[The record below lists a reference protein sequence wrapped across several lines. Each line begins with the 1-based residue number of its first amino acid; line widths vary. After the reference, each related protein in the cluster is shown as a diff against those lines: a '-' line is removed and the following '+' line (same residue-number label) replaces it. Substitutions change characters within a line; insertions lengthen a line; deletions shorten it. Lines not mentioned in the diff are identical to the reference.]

1 MASIIAVANLK
12 GGVGKSTIAQ
22 NLGVRL
28 RAQGYTVCLVD
39 TDVEQKST
47 IEWGERRKAQELP
60 SINLSLSTEER
71 LAREI
76 NELAKTYDFVVV
88 DGSPALSEV
97 ATKIMMVAD
106 LVVVPVMP
114 SGNDYG
120 ALEKFLARY
129 DDVKAMLES
138 KGMSL
143 DLGVVLNG
151 YNDRIIVNRAV
162 FEAIKKLDVRIFNTE
177 IGHRA
182 AYQEANLVGMGV
194 SELGD
199 KKAAQEIESL
209 TNEIL
214 ALLARVG

>member
-22 NLGVRL
+22 NLAVGL
-28 RAQGYTVCLVD
+28 QGKGRKVCLVD

-47 IEWGERRKAQELP
+47 MEWGERRQARELTG
-60 SINLSLSTEER
+60 IHLALATEDR
-71 LAREI
+71 LARDI
-76 NELAKTYDFVVV
+76 NELAKTHDFVIV

-138 KGMSL
+138 RGMSL
-143 DLGVVLNG
+143 ELGVVMNG

-162 FEAIKKLDVRIFNTE
+162 YEAIKRLEVRIFKTE
-177 IGHRA
+177 IAHRA

-194 SELGD
+194 GELGGD
-199 KKAAQEIESL
+199 KKAAQEVASL
-209 TNEIL
+209 TKEIL
-214 ALLARVG
+214 ALLR

>member
-12 GGVGKSTIAQ
+12 GGVGKSTLSQ
-22 NLGVRL
+22 NLSVSL
-28 RAQGYTVCLVD
+28 RNQGHKVCLVD

-47 IEWGERRKAQELP
+47 VEWGERREARDLSTIK
-60 SINLSLSTEER
+60 LSLAMEDR

-76 NELAKTYDFVVV
+76 NELAKTYDFVIV

-143 DLGVVLNG
+143 ELGVVLNG

-162 FEAIKKLDVRIFNTE
+162 YEAIKKLDVRVFQTE

-199 KKAAQEIESL
+199 RKAAQEIESL
-209 TNEIL
+209 TQEIL
-214 ALLARVG
+214 SLLG

>member
-22 NLGVRL
+22 NLGVSL
-28 RAQGYTVCLVD
+28 RNSGHKVCLVD
-39 TDVEQKST
+39 TDIEQKST
-47 IEWGERRKAQELP
+47 MEWGERRINRELP
-60 SINLSLSTEER
+60 NIHMNLASEDR

-76 NELAKTYDFVVV
+76 SELAKSHDFVIV

-138 KGMSL
+138 RGMAL

-162 FEAIKKLDVRIFNTE
+162 YEAIKKLDVRIFSTE

-194 SELGD
+194 VELSD
-199 KKAAQEIESL
+199 PKAANEIEKL
-209 TNEIL
+209 TAEIL
-214 ALLARVG
+214 ALIK

>member
-22 NLGVRL
+22 NLAVCL
-28 RAQGYTVCLVD
+28 RSQGHTICLVD

-47 IEWGERRKAQELP
+47 MEWGERREARELP
-60 SINLSLSTEER
+60 AIKLALSTEDR
-71 LAREI
+71 LARDI
-76 NELAKTYDFVVV
+76 NELAKTHDFVIV

-129 DDVKAMLES
+129 DDVKSLLES
-138 KGMSL
+138 KGMAL

-162 FEAIKKLDVRIFNTE
+162 FEAIKKLEVHIFNTE

-194 SELGD
+194 VELGD
-199 KKAAQEIESL
+199 GKAAHEIESL
-209 TNEIL
+209 AGEVKEFL
-214 ALLARVG
+214 GR

>member
-22 NLGVRL
+22 NLSVCL
-28 RAQGYTVCLVD
+28 RSQGHKVCLVD

-47 IEWGERRKAQELP
+47 MEWGERRGARELP
-60 SINLSLSTEER
+60 AIQLSLSTEDR

-76 NELAKTYDFVVV
+76 NELAKKHDFVIV

-129 DDVKAMLES
+129 DDVKAMLDS
-138 KGMSL
+138 RGMSL

-162 FEAIKKLDVRIFNTE
+162 YEAIKKLDVRIFKTE

-194 SELGD
+194 IELGD
-199 KKAAQEIESL
+199 RKAAQEIESL
-209 TNEIL
+209 TAEIL
-214 ALLARVG
+214 ALIG

>member
-22 NLGVRL
+22 NLGVSL
-28 RAQGYTVCLVD
+28 RSLGHSVCIVD

-47 IEWGERRKAQELP
+47 MEWGERREANGNSTIQ
-60 SINLSLSTEER
+60 LSLVTEDR

-76 NELAKTYDFVVV
+76 NELAKKHDFVIV

-114 SGNDYG
+114 SGNDFG
-120 ALEKFLARY
+120 ALEKFMARF
-129 DDVKAMLES
+129 DDVKAMLDA
-138 KGMSL
+138 KGMEL

-151 YNDRIIVNRAV
+151 YNDRIIVNRAIY
-162 FEAIKKLDVRIFNTE
+162 EAIKRLDVRIFKTE
-177 IGHRA
+177 IAHRA

-194 SELGD
+194 GELGD
-199 KKAAQEIESL
+199 RKAAQEITSL
-209 TNEIL
+209 TTEVL
-214 ALLARVG
+214 ELLR

>member
-22 NLGVRL
+22 NLAVSL
-28 RAQGYTVCLVD
+28 RSQGHKVCLVD

-47 IEWGERRKAQELP
+47 IEWGERRNARELP
-60 SINLSLSTEER
+60 AIQLSLSTEDR

-76 NELAKTYDFVVV
+76 AELAKTNDFVIV

-138 KGMSL
+138 RGMAL

-162 FEAIKKLDVRIFNTE
+162 YEAIKKLDVRIFKTE

-194 SELGD
+194 IELSD
-199 KKAAQEIESL
+199 RKAAQEIESL
-209 TNEIL
+209 TAEIL
-214 ALLARVG
+214 ATLG

>member
-22 NLGVRL
+22 NLGVSL
-28 RAQGYTVCLVD
+28 RSLGHKVCLVD
-39 TDVEQKST
+39 TDIEQKST
-47 IEWGERRKAQELP
+47 MEWGERREARELP
-60 SINLSLSTEER
+60 SIQMALSTEDR

-76 NELAKTYDFVVV
+76 NELAKSNDFVIV

-138 KGMSL
+138 RGMVL
-143 DLGVVLNG
+143 DLGVVMNG

-162 FEAIKKLDVRIFNTE
+162 YEAIKKLEVRIFQTE

-194 SELGD
+194 GELGD
-199 KKAAQEIESL
+199 RKASQEIESL
-209 TNEIL
+209 TKEIV
-214 ALLARVG
+214 ALLA

>member
-22 NLGVRL
+22 NLAVNL
-28 RAQGYTVCLVD
+28 SSLGYKVSLVD

-47 IEWGERRKAQELP
+47 IEWGSRRQAREQSSLHIVLAQED
-60 SINLSLSTEER
+60 R

-76 NELAKTYDFVVV
+76 NDLGKAYDFVIV

-129 DDVKAMLES
+129 DDVRAMLES
-138 KGMSL
+138 RGMTL
-143 DLGVVLNG
+143 ELGVVLNG
-151 YNDRIIVNRAV
+151 YNERIIVNRAV
-162 FEAIKKLDVRIFNTE
+162 YEAIKKLEVRIFKTE
-177 IGHRA
+177 IAHRA
-182 AYQEANLVGMGV
+182 AYQEANLIGMGV
-194 SELGD
+194 GELGD
-199 KKAAQEIESL
+199 GKAALEMESL
-209 TNEIL
+209 AKEIL
-214 ALLARVG
+214 ELLR

>member
-22 NLGVRL
+22 NLGVSL
-28 RAQGYTVCLVD
+28 RSQGHKVCLVD

-47 IEWGERRKAQELP
+47 MEWGERREARELP
-60 SINLSLSTEER
+60 AIKLSLATEDR
-71 LAREI
+71 MAREI
-76 NELAKTYDFVVV
+76 NELAKSFDFVIV

-162 FEAIKKLDVRIFNTE
+162 FEAIKKLEVRIFNTE

-199 KKAAQEIESL
+199 RKAAQEIESL
-209 TNEIL
+209 TAEIL
-214 ALLARVG
+214 STLSQ

>member
-22 NLGVRL
+22 NLGVSL
-28 RAQGYTVCLVD
+28 RGLGHKVCLVD

-47 IEWGERRKAQELP
+47 VEWGERRQARELP
-60 SINLSLSTEER
+60 DIHMALASEDR
-71 LAREI
+71 LARDI
-76 NELAKTYDFVVV
+76 NELAKTHDFVIV

-138 KGMSL
+138 RGMALELS
-143 DLGVVLNG
+143 VVMNG

-162 FEAIKKLDVRIFNTE
+162 YEAIKKLEVKIFNTE

-194 SELGD
+194 AELGD
-199 KKAAQEIESL
+199 RKASQEIETL
-209 TNEIL
+209 TQEIL
-214 ALLARVG
+214 ALLRA

>member
-22 NLGVRL
+22 NLGVNL
-28 RAQGYTVCLVD
+28 RSQGHKVCLVD
-39 TDVEQKST
+39 TDIEQKST
-47 IEWGERRKAQELP
+47 MEWGERREARELP
-60 SINLSLSTEER
+60 TIQ
-71 LAREI
+71 
-76 NELAKTYDFVVV
+76 LAKSHDFVIV

-138 KGMSL
+138 RGMSL

-162 FEAIKKLDVRIFNTE
+162 FEAIKKLEVHIFKTE

-194 SELGD
+194 TELGD
-199 KKAAQEIESL
+199 RKAVQEIESL
-209 TNEIL
+209 TKEIL
-214 ALLARVG
+214 ALLN

>member
-22 NLGVRL
+22 NLSVCL
-28 RAQGYTVCLVD
+28 RSQGHKVCLVD

-47 IEWGERRKAQELP
+47 MEWGERRGARELP
-60 SINLSLSTEER
+60 AIQLSLSAEDR

-76 NELAKTYDFVVV
+76 NELAKKHDFVIV

-129 DDVKAMLES
+129 DDVKAMLDS
-138 KGMSL
+138 RGMSL

-162 FEAIKKLDVRIFNTE
+162 YEAIKKLDVRIFKTE

-194 SELGD
+194 IELGD
-199 KKAAQEIESL
+199 RKAAQEIESL
-209 TNEIL
+209 TAEIL
-214 ALLARVG
+214 ALIG

>member
-22 NLGVRL
+22 NLGVSL
-28 RAQGYTVCLVD
+28 RSLGHKVCLVD
-39 TDVEQKST
+39 TDIEQKST
-47 IEWGERRKAQELP
+47 MEWGERREARELP
-60 SINLSLSTEER
+60 SIQMALSTEDR

-76 NELAKTYDFVVV
+76 NELAKSNDFVIV

-138 KGMSL
+138 RGMVL
-143 DLGVVLNG
+143 DLGVVMNG

-162 FEAIKKLDVRIFNTE
+162 YEAIKKLEVRIFQTE

-194 SELGD
+194 GELGYR
-199 KKAAQEIESL
+199 KASQEIESL
-209 TNEIL
+209 TKEIV
-214 ALLARVG
+214 ALLA

>member
-22 NLGVRL
+22 NLSVCL
-28 RAQGYTVCLVD
+28 RSQGHKVCLVD

-47 IEWGERRKAQELP
+47 MEWGERRGERELP
-60 SINLSLSTEER
+60 AIQLSLSTEDR

-76 NELAKTYDFVVV
+76 NELAKKHDFVIV

-129 DDVKAMLES
+129 DDVKAMLDS
-138 KGMSL
+138 RGMSL

-162 FEAIKKLDVRIFNTE
+162 YEAIKKLDVRIFKTE

-194 SELGD
+194 IELGD
-199 KKAAQEIESL
+199 RKAAQEIESL
-209 TNEIL
+209 TAEIL
-214 ALLARVG
+214 ALIG

>member
-22 NLGVRL
+22 NLAVNL
-28 RAQGYTVCLVD
+28 SSLGYRVSLVD

-47 IEWGERRKAQELP
+47 IEWGSRRQAREQSSLHIVLAQED
-60 SINLSLSTEER
+60 R

-76 NELAKTYDFVVV
+76 NDLGKAYDFVIV

-129 DDVKAMLES
+129 DDVRAMLES
-138 KGMSL
+138 RGMTL
-143 DLGVVLNG
+143 ELGVVLNG
-151 YNDRIIVNRAV
+151 YNERIIVNRAV
-162 FEAIKKLDVRIFNTE
+162 YEAIKKLEVRIFKTE
-177 IGHRA
+177 IAHRA
-182 AYQEANLVGMGV
+182 AYQEANLIGMGV
-194 SELGD
+194 AELGD
-199 KKAAQEIESL
+199 GKAALEMESL
-209 TNEIL
+209 AKEIL
-214 ALLARVG
+214 ELLR